1 MKTTFAF
8 FLFVLFC
15 AFDAAAQETI
25 VWSDID
31 CSQTHIVAPAGLR
44 CRESNVVGTR
54 GLATST
60 GGGQIKRWTS
70 YGTVK
75 QAKLYYYA
83 QQVLSPRTYIQVGV
97 MAEKIRGI
105 SPEAKNAS
113 SMSERTERSG
123 VDFLT
128 FVGAKGESCVGL
140 RKIGPSTSAGAA
152 WVLYATRCTPKR
164 PTESDVDAFIA
175 AADFRPE

>member
-1 MKTTFAF
+1 MRRHRRP
-8 FLFVLFC
+8 
-15 AFDAAAQETI
+15 
-25 VWSDID
+25 SDID

-152 WVLYATRCTPKR
+152 WVLYATRCTPR
-164 PTESDVDAFIA
+164 GRRNPTSMPSSPLLISARNDAMPSDYVMCIA
-175 AADFRPE
+175 EGSRVR